1 VEYFLLGKTQTH
13 FLRRIFILSLL
24 NKENAMSSQSLR
36 RKILSACCCALLIG
50 LSGLGIQPA
59 GAKTTVKL
67 GYIGPLTGGNSS
79 IGLGARNAA
88 ELAILE
94 RNENPQGEYTFEL
107 VSLDDE
113 CKPNIGIQSAT
124 KMAADKSIFGAVT
137 HYCSAV
143 ALGTVDVYHRFG
155 LPVIVYGA
163 VHPDITYAH
172 DYPEVLRIIGTLINQ
187 NQVASKFM
195 LSQGYKRFAV
205 IHDTTDY
212 GKSHK
217 EFFTKYITEG
227 GGEILSEFGV
237 TADQQDFSVELTKIK
252 SLNPEVVWFAGLY
265 PQGVRVRAQMEKLG
279 IAAQFQ
285 GVSGIKS
292 DAFITGLG
300 PELAE
305 GCLSFLEGSPLE
317 KLPKGEEFMKAY
329 TARDF
334 KNAPDT
340 MAPFTYVAMTQIMDA
355 VEKVGTDRKKI
366 AQALRAI
373 KGEDTLIGKVS
384 YDDHGQ
390 NSEPY
395 VSKYVVQD
403 GKWFVWED
411 SEYASGKRS
420 LKK

>member
-1 VEYFLLGKTQTH
+1 MNRLFRK
-13 FLRRIFILSLL
+13 SLY
-24 NKENAMSSQSLR
+24 
-36 RKILSACCCALLIG
+36 ACCLALLIG
-50 LSGLGIQPA
+50 LSGAWLQPA
-59 GAKTTVKL
+59 EARTSFKV

-88 ELAILE
+88 ELAIME
-94 RNENPQGEYTFEL
+94 HNINPEAKYYFEL

-113 CKPNIGIQSAT
+113 CKPNIGVQAAT
-124 KMAADKSIFGAVT
+124 KMAADKNILGAVT

-172 DYPEVLRIIGTLINQ
+172 NYPEVLRIIGTLINQ
-187 NQVASKFM
+187 NQVSSKFM

-205 IHDTTDY
+205 ISDTTDY

-217 EFFTKYITEG
+217 EFFTKYISEG
-227 GGEILSEFGV
+227 GGEILAEFGV
-237 TADQQDFSVELTKIK
+237 TADQQDFTVELTKIK
-252 SLNPEVVWFAGLY
+252 SLNPEVVYFAGLY

-279 IAAQFQ
+279 VNAQFQ
-285 GVSGIKS
+285 GVSGVKS

-317 KLPKGEEFMKAY
+317 KLPKGEEFMRAY
-329 TARDF
+329 TARGF

-340 MAPFTYVAMTQIMDA
+340 MAPFAYVAMTQILEA
-355 VEKVGTDRKKI
+355 VEKVGPDRKKI
-366 AQALRAI
+366 ARNLRAI
-373 KGEDTLIGKVS
+373 QGEDTLIGKVS

-403 GKWFVWED
+403 GKWLVWED
-411 SEYASGKRS
+411 SDYASGKRS